1 MGSETIHR
9 IMKVGLCV
17 ALIAGII
24 LAYAQLPALEK
35 KAEAFTKWVT
45 SHPYWGPFVIGAIY
59 MVAEVLFVP
68 RVLLTVGTGFALK
81 MAYGT
86 TSKSLLIGVP
96 VVVLA
101 AFVASVVSFLMGRYI
116 FKTSAKNLA
125 AKYPLIGA
133 IDKAME
139 SDGFFLMTLL
149 HFCPLVPFSILNFVI
164 GITSMSLLDFCL
176 SIIGIIPGT
185 IVYILMGTSIQDVR
199 DIVSAKKS
207 SKNSQIN
214 LAFVITGSL
223 IGLIGIAYT
232 SYVTK
237 KYFDEIVK
245 KAEEE
250 KRFAEF
256 DNDQQDVP

>member
-1 MGSETIHR
+1 M
-9 IMKVGLCV
+9 
-17 ALIAGII
+17 
-24 LAYAQLPALEK
+24 
-35 KAEAFTKWVT
+35 
-45 SHPYWGPFVIGAIY
+45 
-59 MVAEVLFVP
+59 LFVP

-86 TSKSLLIGVP
+86 TSQSLLVGVP
-96 VVVLA
+96 VVVVA

-116 FKTSAKNLA
+116 FKESAANLA

-149 HFCPLVPFSILNFVI
+149 HFCPLVPFTVLNFII
-164 GITSMSLLDFCL
+164 GITSMGLVDFCL

-185 IVYILMGTSIQDVR
+185 VVYILMGTSIQDVR
-199 DIVSAKKS
+199 DIVSARKS
-207 SKNSQIN
+207 SKNSKIN
-214 LAFVITGSL
+214 LAFIIAGTL

-237 KYFDEIVK
+237 KYFDEIVT

-250 KRFAEF
+250 KRFEEF
-256 DNDQQDVP
+256 DNDQQEPSLNDEKEQLLATEQKV

>member
-1 MGSETIHR
+1 
-9 IMKVGLCV
+9 
-17 ALIAGII
+17 
-24 LAYAQLPALEK
+24 
-35 KAEAFTKWVT
+35 
-45 SHPYWGPFVIGAIY
+45 

-101 AFVASVVSFLMGRYI
+101 AFLASVVSFLMGRYI
-116 FKTSAKNLA
+116 FKASAKNLA

-133 IDKAME
+133 VDRAME

-149 HFCPLVPFSILNFVI
+149 HFCPLIPFTVLNFVI

-176 SIIGIIPGT
+176 SIVGIVPGT

-207 SKNSQIN
+207 SKNSKIN
-214 LAFVITGSL
+214 MALIITGTL
-223 IGLIGIAYT
+223 VGLVGIAYT

-237 KYFDEIVK
+237 RYFDEIVK

-250 KRFAEF
+250 KSFEDF
-256 DNDQQDVP
+256 DNDQEEAP